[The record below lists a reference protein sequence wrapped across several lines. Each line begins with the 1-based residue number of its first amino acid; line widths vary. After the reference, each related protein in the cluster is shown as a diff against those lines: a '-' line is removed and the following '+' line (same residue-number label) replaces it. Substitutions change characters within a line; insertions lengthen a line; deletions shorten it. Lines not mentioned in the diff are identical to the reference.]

1 MKLKYRFLK
10 IIVIIGLLS
19 AMLVFSFKKYNNK
32 IFSGADIHSE
42 NAQSL
47 NFIDKN
53 DILQTIHNLTQ
64 TQDSIRIKNLNINQ
78 IEKSLHHNPYIEKA
92 NVFINQ
98 RGNVSV
104 EYQQRIP
111 VARISTENE
120 VFYIDSMGVKMPLSQ
135 KFSQK
140 CILVNGKVTQEEY
153 KNIAKFASYINMNNL
168 LKNHI
173 KGVNKL
179 SKNRFTLSVN
189 SDSFYIEFGDLSDF
203 ENKFTALQNF
213 YSQYLNYKGT
223 NVYKCI
229 SLKYKNQ
236 IVATK
241 KQ

>member
-10 IIVIIGLLS
+10 IFIIVGLLTV
-19 AMLVFSFKKYNNK
+19 MLVFSFKKYNNK
-32 IFSGADIHSE
+32 LFSGADIYSE
-42 NAQSL
+42 SIQNV

-53 DILQTIHNLTQ
+53 DISQLIYNLSPTN
-64 TQDSIRIKNLNINQ
+64 DSIRIKNLNVNK
-78 IEKSLHHNPYIEKA
+78 IEKALHKNPYIEKA

-104 EYQQRIP
+104 QYQQRTP
-111 VARISTENE
+111 VARINTGEE
-120 VFYIDSMGVKMPLSQ
+120 VFYIDSAGIRMPLSS

-140 CILVNGKVTQEEY
+140 CILINGIIKKEEY
-153 KNIAKFASYINMNNL
+153 KELAKLSTYITMNNL

-179 SKNRFTLSVN
+179 SKNSFTLSVN
-189 SDSFYIEFGDLSDF
+189 SDSFYIEFGDLKDI
-203 ENKFTALQNF
+203 ENKFSALLNF
-213 YSQYLNYKGT
+213 YSQYLNYKGA

-241 KQ
+241 K